1 MCGIVYSK
9 LFHAGTVN
17 NKVLKRYI
25 AQRNRGIDG
34 FGFYLPETNRLVHN
48 TKEGRI
54 KRLVKRYPASEI
66 LFHHRYPTSTDN
78 VRSSCHPFSTK
89 DNFTHNYV
97 GVHNGVLSND
107 DDLKKAHYKLGY
119 RYVSDDGT
127 RYNDSEALLYDIAL
141 YLEGKQDKLNATG
154 SIAFIVI
161 QRNNGKPTNLYF
173 GRNFGS
179 PLVMQKNKH
188 GITLSSEGSGELI
201 DTDVLYRFNYRSKR
215 IHTSELE
222 IPQTKY
228 VYNNAQ
234 YSFQQQTSLAA
245 PRYDSYCGLES
256 CMANYNPNGYCI
268 DCVSRVSEL
277 DLNAYEILE
286 TASPELKDKIRWYLK
301 VTKNDVR
308 KALDLCTSHII
319 RNENIVDRM
328 TSQYEN
334 KAPKHIEQKFDILDK
349 TLALQYQTVDVLEA
363 MANESI

>member
-9 LFHAGTVN
+9 LFHTGTVN
-17 NKVLKRYI
+17 NKVLKRYM
-25 AQRNRGIDG
+25 AQRSRGIDG
-34 FGFYLPETNRLVHN
+34 FGFYLPQTDRLVHN

-89 DNFTHNYV
+89 NNFKHNYI
-97 GVHNGVLSND
+97 GVHNGILSND

-119 RYVSDDGT
+119 RYVSDDGQ

-161 QRNNGKPTNLYF
+161 QRKNGKPSNLYF

-201 DTDVLYRFNYRSKR
+201 DTDTLYRFNYRSKKLH
-215 IHTSELE
+215 ISELE
-222 IPQTKY
+222 IPQTRY
-228 VYNNAQ
+228 DYSNSQ
-234 YSFQQQTSLAA
+234 YSFSQQSSLT
-245 PRYDSYCGLES
+245 PYYNSYCGLDS

-268 DCVSRVSEL
+268 DCA
-277 DLNAYEILE
+277 DKIDTPDINAYEILE
-286 TASPELKDKIRWYLK
+286 TASPELKDKIKWYLK
-301 VTKNDVR
+301 VTKNDFK

-319 RNENIVDRM
+319 RNESILESM
-328 TSQYEN
+328 TSRYEQ
-334 KAPKHIEQKFDILDK
+334 KAPKHIEQKFDNIDR
-349 TLALQYQTVDVLEA
+349 TLSLQYQTVDVLEA
-363 MANESI
+363 MTNESI